1 MPFKVIR
8 NDITKVSADAIVNTA
23 NPYPVYARGTD
34 ARIYEAAGAAELLED
49 RKKIVPSSR
58 KIHHPYGRS
67 GVGRRESSRS
77 GLSGVLSEGK
87 PAAGGVLRV

>member
-34 ARIYEAAGAAELLED
+34 ARIYEAAGAAECGKAGIITK
-49 RKKIVPSSR
+49 RIVWRP
-58 KIHHPYGRS
+58 
-67 GVGRRESSRS
+67 V
-77 GLSGVLSEGK
+77 
-87 PAAGGVLRV
+87 